1 MAAEMSEQQRIL
13 SIRVD
18 NQSAIT
24 AIQNYR
30 TKIDEVRQSEKEW
43 KKELDDG
50 IITQKEYDE
59 RVTASTQ
66 VVNEYNQNIRVLNKE
81 IRNNIKE
88 NEEQEGSL
96 TQLRAQLSNLT
107 KEYDQLGR
115 KERETGEKGQ
125 KLRDAINSTTTE
137 IKKAEEET
145 QRYYRNV
152 GNYENAIL
160 SALGANNKYVQSLQM
175 IADVSKG
182 GLSNALNV
190 AKNAV
195 AGFGRQLLAL
205 MANPIVAILA
215 AIAAAVM
222 LVAKAI
228 SSSEDN
234 TNKWNAILAPF
245 QRILNGVLNVIQNVV
260 GAILSWV
267 QAGGKLVGWMMTMM
281 EKLPIIGNM
290 LKGIN
295 DELRESIAIATA
307 DAELAKRRRNMT
319 IQDAKDRREIDRLRK
334 QAAQDSA
341 KDRQAQA
348 DALKKIDDLEK
359 GIAQR
364 HVQYAIADYTN
375 YKKKV
380 EQTQSTADELDMLA
394 QKEAAIYTAQGE
406 YYQKTT
412 KTARQLASAENAL
425 EKQYTATGNAGV
437 DAAQR
442 VEEAKRRELEAVRS
456 AEDVLLQLIKD
467 RRVQETE
474 RVRIEYERRI
484 EDLKRTLATEKNLT
498 VTARAAIN
506 AEIVATEKLLQQE
519 LDRLND
525 ERLTADL
532 QREQQRITLLLEAT
546 KDSYIKQRELKMQE
560 LEISEQLALEAA
572 AKEIQDEEAMQ
583 EMLLAITL
591 QYQQKRR
598 EVEAEYDRAAN
609 EAQIEAINNDYA
621 QRIAA
626 VRDNELAAAELLM
639 QQKKELLEQAH
650 QLEGESI
657 EEWNAR
663 RLQLES
669 DFLDA
674 KAALADKEFSIEKAK
689 YEAIASLIGGLSK
702 VYEAFGE
709 QNTALAQA
717 AKVLALGEIAVNTGV
732 AIAAGV
738 KQAQSVPFPANI
750 TAVATTVAT
759 VLANIATAIKT
770 VKSAKFAQG
779 GYVQGAGTGT
789 SDSIAARLSNGE
801 SVINANST
809 AMFSPLLSAFNQ
821 LGGGAPIIV
830 GSPQQAI
837 GEDMLAAAVAKGMQA
852 APRPV
857 VSVEDINRVSGQVEV
872 IERLASV

>member
-96 TQLRAQLSNLT
+96 TQLRAQLSNIT
-107 KEYDQLGR
+107 KEYDKLSR
-115 KERETGEKGQ
+115 EERESGEQGK

-222 LVAKAI
+222 LVSKAI
-228 SSSEDN
+228 SSSEEN

-245 QRILNGVLNVIQNVV
+245 QRILNGVLNVIQGVV

-560 LEISEQLALEAA
+560 LELSEQLALEAA

>member
-1 MAAEMSEQQRIL
+1 MATTEQERIL
-13 SIRVD
+13 SIRVKYD
-18 NQSAIT
+18 DAIRGIAQYNQ
-24 AIQNYR
+24 
-30 TKIDEVRQSEKEW
+30 KIDELKVHEM
-43 KKELDDG
+43 ELNAQLKHG
-50 IITQKEYDE
+50 LITRE
-59 RVTASTQ
+59 
-66 VVNEYNQNIRVLNKE
+66 EYNEEMAATDAVIKSYKEDVRVLNKE
-81 IRNNIKE
+81 VQNNIKTE
-88 NEEQEGSL
+88 KEQEGSL
-96 TQLRAQLSNLT
+96 AQLRAQLSNLT
-107 KEYDQLGR
+107 KDYDKLSR
-115 KERETGEKGQ
+115 EERESGERGKE
-125 KLRDAINSTTTE
+125 LRDSINKTTTE
-137 IKKAEEET
+137 LKAAEEAT

-160 SALGANNKYVQSLQM
+160 NTIGANNKYVVALQQTS
-175 IADVSKG
+175 DVLKG
-182 GLSNALNV
+182 GVSGAFTT

-195 AGFGRQLLAL
+195 SAFGKQLLAL
-205 MANPIVAILA
+205 LANPVVAILA
-215 AIAAAVM
+215 AIAGAVM
-222 LVAKAI
+222 LVAKGI
-228 SSSEDN
+228 KSSEDN
-234 TNKWNAILAPF
+234 TAKWNMILAPF
-245 QRILNGVLNVIQNVV
+245 QRILTGVLNVIQNITT
-260 GAILSWV
+260 AILSWV

-380 EQTQSTADELDMLA
+380 EQTQSTAEELDMLA

-425 EKQYTATGNAGV
+425 GKQYTATGNAGV

-560 LEISEQLALEAA
+560 LELSEQLALEAA

-639 QQKKELLEQAH
+639 QQKQELLEQAH

-657 EEWNAR
+657 EQFNAR
-663 RLQLES
+663 KLQLEQEY
-669 DFLDA
+669 LDS
-674 KAALADKEFSIEKAK
+674 KDALTQKEIAVEKAK
-689 YEAIASLIGGLSK
+689 YEAIAQMMGGLSK
-702 VYEAFGE
+702 VAEAFGE
-709 QNTALAQA
+709 ENEALAKA
-717 AKVLALGEIAVNTGV
+717 AKILALGEIAINTGV
-732 AIAAGV
+732 AISAGV

-750 TAVATTVAT
+750 AAIATTVTT

-770 VKSAKFAQG
+770 VKSAKFAEG
-779 GYVQGAGTGT
+779 GLVTGAGTGT

-801 SVINANST
+801 SVMTSSAT
-809 AMFSPLLSAFNQ
+809 AMFSPILSAFNQ

-830 GSPQQAI
+830 DSPQQAI
-837 GEDMLAAAVAKGMQA
+837 GEEMLAAAVARGMAA

-857 VSVEDINRVSGQVEV
+857 VSVEEINRVENRVET
-872 IERLASV
+872 IERLASL

>member
-13 SIRVD
+13 SIRVE

-24 AIQNYR
+24 AIQQYR

-66 VVNEYNQNIRVLNKE
+66 IVNEYNQNIRVLNKE

-107 KEYDQLGR
+107 KEYDKLSR
-115 KERETGEKGQ
+115 EERETGEQGK
-125 KLRDAINSTTTE
+125 KLRDSINSTTTE

-160 SALGANNKYVQSLQM
+160 SALGANNKYVQGLQM

-195 AGFGRQLLAL
+195 AGFGKQLLAL
-205 MANPIVAILA
+205 MMNPIVALLA

-222 LVAKAI
+222 LVSKAI
-228 SSSEDN
+228 SSSEEN
-234 TNKWNAILAPF
+234 TQKWNAILAPF
-245 QRILNGVLNVIQNVV
+245 QRILNGVLKVIQDVV

-267 QAGGKLVGWMMTMM
+267 QAGGKLVGWLMTMM

-380 EQTQSTADELDMLA
+380 EQTQSTAEELDMLA

-425 EKQYTATGNAGV
+425 QKQYTATGNAGV

-474 RVRIEYERRI
+474 RIRIEYERRI

-560 LEISEQLALEAA
+560 LELSEQLALEAA

-639 QQKKELLEQAH
+639 QQKQELLEQAH

-657 EEWNAR
+657 EQFNAR
-663 RLQLES
+663 KLQLEQ
-669 DFLDA
+669 DYLDA
-674 KAALADKEFSIEKAK
+674 KAQLREKEFAIEKAK
-689 YEAIASLIGGLSK
+689 AEGIASILGGLSK

-709 QNTALAQA
+709 ENTALAQA

-732 AIAAGV
+732 AIAQGV
-738 KQAQSVPFPANI
+738 KQAQSVPYPANI
-750 TAVATTVAT
+750 AAVATTVAT

-801 SVINANST
+801 SVINANAT

-837 GEDMLAAAVAKGMQA
+837 GEDMLAAAVAKGMQS

>member
-13 SIRVD
+13 SIRVE

-24 AIQNYR
+24 AIQQYR

-59 RVTASTQ
+59 RVMASTQ

-107 KEYDQLGR
+107 KEYDKLSR
-115 KERETGEKGQ
+115 EERETGEQGK

-160 SALGANNKYVQSLQM
+160 SALGANNKYVQGLQM

-195 AGFGRQLLAL
+195 AGFGKQLLAL
-205 MANPIVAILA
+205 MANPIVALLA

-222 LVAKAI
+222 LVSKAI
-228 SSSEDN
+228 SSSEEN
-234 TNKWNAILAPF
+234 TQKWNAILAPF
-245 QRILNGVLNVIQNVV
+245 QRILRGVLKVIQDVV

-267 QAGGKLVGWMMTMM
+267 QAGGKLVGWLMNMM

-380 EQTQSTADELDMLA
+380 EQTQSTAEELDMLA

-412 KTARQLASAENAL
+412 KTARQLSSAENAL
-425 EKQYTATGNAGV
+425 QKQYTATGNAGV

-474 RVRIEYERRI
+474 RIRIEYERRI

-560 LEISEQLALEAA
+560 LELSEQLALEAA

-609 EAQIEAINNDYA
+609 EEQIEAINNDYA

-639 QQKKELLEQAH
+639 QQKQELLEQAH

-657 EEWNAR
+657 EQFNAR
-663 RLQLES
+663 KLQLEQ
-669 DFLDA
+669 DYLDA
-674 KAALADKEFSIEKAK
+674 KAQLREKEFAIEKAK
-689 YEAIASLIGGLSK
+689 AEGIASILGGLSK

-709 QNTALAQA
+709 ENTALAQA

-732 AIAAGV
+732 AIAQGV
-738 KQAQSVPFPANI
+738 KQAQSVPYPANI
-750 TAVATTVAT
+750 AAVATTVAT

-801 SVINANST
+801 SVINANAT